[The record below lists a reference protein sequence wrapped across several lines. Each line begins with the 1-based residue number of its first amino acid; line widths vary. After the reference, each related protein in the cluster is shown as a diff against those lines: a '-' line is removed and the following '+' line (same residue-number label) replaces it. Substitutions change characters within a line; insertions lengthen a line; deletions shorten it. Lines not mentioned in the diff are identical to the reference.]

1 MKHPTAITALL
12 LSRSLA
18 AASQSSHACFQPG
31 SGHRNAS
38 CPITPKVF
46 IIDMFSDEG
55 AAWYGIPEFDVLAQ
69 NITVPGISPLFPQVH
84 CTADGQICQVTTG
97 EGGKIDSSLTRNNN
111 RLIEGLEINAA
122 ITVNLIAYSP
132 LFDLRQ
138 TYFLIAGIA
147 GVSPKVTTIGA
158 VTFARFAV
166 SVALQYEIDAREKPT
181 DWTTGYFPQGGSS
194 PTDGLVEIYGTEV
207 FEVNEDLKQLAM
219 AFARNATLNDT
230 ADAIAYRALY
240 GENAAYALGAQP
252 PGVVACDTATSD
264 VYFTGE
270 LLGNAFEN
278 TTSRWTNGSG
288 VYCSTQQEDNATL
301 EALLRA
307 ATTKLV
313 DFSRIII
320 MRTASDFDRPHNNQ
334 TILDNLL
341 VQSQGYDP
349 SIINIYLAGVKVV
362 EGILSGW
369 NSTFAAGVKASN
381 YVGDVLGTLGG
392 QPDFLPSAA
401 PQKRG
406 MKYRRGLR

>member
-1 MKHPTAITALL
+1 
-12 LSRSLA
+12 
-18 AASQSSHACFQPG
+18 
-31 SGHRNAS
+31 
-38 CPITPKVF
+38 
-46 IIDMFSDEG
+46 
-55 AAWYGIPEFDVLAQ
+55 
-69 NITVPGISPLFPQVH
+69 
-84 CTADGQICQVTTG
+84 
-97 EGGKIDSSLTRNNN
+97 
-111 RLIEGLEINAA
+111 
-122 ITVNLIAYSP
+122 
-132 LFDLRQ
+132 
-138 TYFLIAGIA
+138 
-147 GVSPKVTTIGA
+147 

-181 DWTTGYFPQGGSS
+181 NWTTGYFPQGGSS

-207 FEVNEDLKQLAM
+207 FEVNDDLRQLAM

-240 GENAAYALGAQP
+240 GQNTAYALGAQP

-307 ATTKLV
+307 ATTKVV

-320 MRTASDFDRPHNNQ
+320 MRTASDFDRPHDNQ

-349 SIINIYLAGVKVV
+349 SILNIYLAGVKVV
-362 EGILSGW
+362 EGILGGW

-381 YVGDVLGTLGG
+381 YVGDVLGTLGV
-392 QPDFLPSAA
+392 QPDFLPGVA

-406 MKYRRGLR
+406 MKYRRGLKY